1 MAGHA
6 GGAIARIGNTLH
18 PLRENGPERNIV
30 KESEIIDEGVVH
42 LGGGK
47 CLVWQSGIAAYQVF

>member
-30 KESEIIDEGVVH
+30 KESEIIDEGGFTWEEVSVWY
-42 LGGGK
+42 GS
-47 CLVWQSGIAAYQVF
+47 LV